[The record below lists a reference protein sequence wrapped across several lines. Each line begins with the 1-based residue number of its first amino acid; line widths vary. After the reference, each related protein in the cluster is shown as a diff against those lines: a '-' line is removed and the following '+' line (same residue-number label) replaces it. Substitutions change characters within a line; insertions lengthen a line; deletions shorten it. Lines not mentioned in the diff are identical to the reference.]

1 MVDLFDGLEEYQESP
16 LPEFNRKE
24 AFIAIAFA
32 IIAADGHI
40 AGDEQQELALS
51 MVRMTLFRDMT
62 PEQFEDALYKIYDT
76 LNENGVD
83 ILINAAKTALTPE
96 LRETAFFFAVD
107 LSLSDRVLEESE
119 KNMLGQ
125 MQQILEIN
133 PDTARKIIEVAMI
146 KNRS

>member
-1 MVDLFDGLEEYQESP
+1 MDLFDGLDEYQASKN
-16 LPEFNRKE
+16 PEFNRKE

-40 AGDEQQELALS
+40 ASDEQQELALS
-51 MVRMTLFRDMT
+51 MIRMKLFRDMT
-62 PEQFEDALYKIYDT
+62 PEQFKEALYKIYDA
-76 LNENGVD
+76 LKENGVD
-83 ILINAAKTALTPE
+83 FLIEAAKNALNPE

-107 LSLSDRVLEESE
+107 LSLSDRVLDESE
-119 KNMLGQ
+119 KEMLGQ

-133 PDTARKIIEVAMI
+133 PDMARKIIEVAMV

>member
-1 MVDLFDGLEEYQESP
+1 MDLFDGLEEFQESP
-16 LPEFNRKE
+16 PPEFNRKE

-40 AGDEQQELALS
+40 ASDEQQELALS
-51 MVRMTLFRDMT
+51 MIRMKLFRDMT
-62 PEQFEDALYKIYDT
+62 AEQFKDALYKIYDT

-83 ILINAAKTALTPE
+83 ILIDAAKNALTPE
-96 LRETAFFFAVD
+96 FRETAFFFAVD
-107 LSLSDRVLEESE
+107 LSLSDKVLEDSE
-119 KNMLGQ
+119 KKMLGQ
-125 MQQILEIN
+125 MQQILGIN

>member
-1 MVDLFDGLEEYQESP
+1 MDLFDGLDEFQQSKP
-16 LPEFNRKE
+16 PEFNRKE

-40 AGDEQQELALS
+40 AADEQQDLALS
-51 MVRMTLFRDMT
+51 MIRMKLFRDMT
-62 PEQFEDALYKIYDT
+62 PEQFKDALYKIYNT
-76 LNENGVD
+76 LNENGVN
-83 ILINAAKTALTPE
+83 ILLDSAKNALPAE

-107 LSLSDRVLEESE
+107 LSLSDKILDDSE
-119 KNMLGQ
+119 KEMLGQ

-133 PDTARKIIEVAMI
+133 PDMARKIIEVAMV